1 MLGKA
6 EDIYVCYNLDT
17 RRNVYLKPS
26 LASQGVRGSVTNPLA
41 SAFIDS
47 LDGGNSLVISILL
60 VYY

>member
-6 EDIYVCYNLDT
+6 GDIYVCYNLDT

-47 LDGGNSLVISILL
+47 LDGGNSLVIS
-60 VYY
+60 Y